1 MNVACCNKSD
11 CIPGV
16 PQVPVTFGPKVTGTF
31 KAKVTGTRASK
42 VTGTR
47 ASKKKEQHFTVPS

>member
-1 MNVACCNKSD
+1 MNVACCNKSVS
-11 CIPGV
+11 IPEV

-42 VTGTR
+42 
-47 ASKKKEQHFTVPS
+47 KKEQHFTVPS